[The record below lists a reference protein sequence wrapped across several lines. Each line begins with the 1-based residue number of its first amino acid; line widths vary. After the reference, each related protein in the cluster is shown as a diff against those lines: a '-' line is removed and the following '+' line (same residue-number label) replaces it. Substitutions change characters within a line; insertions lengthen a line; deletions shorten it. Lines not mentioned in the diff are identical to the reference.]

1 MFSSDS
7 TFIRPTNFLLAALF
21 ICVSLHSPAAEAQNP
36 YVISADARPRVA
48 SGKIVTDAFDDS
60 TGTLLSNVRT
70 FGWRF
75 QTIPGSPYFLQDPGF
90 NAVSSSGL
98 PGGSQL
104 GFNVTRG
111 LSYWSGAGNL
121 GFGPTISGE
130 SLSFN
135 FGAGTVQISSTTGAQ
150 SGFNFVTISPSGTAH
165 RHLNSELIAGTQPTP
180 AQGVYFTSIRLTNT
194 GVPAAS
200 DALFLLFNN
209 GAAPADFS
217 RALNYVANPFPG
229 DADFSGI
236 VNISDF
242 ATLAANFNRSGDV
255 FWYDGDFNADYA
267 VNISDF
273 SLLAANFNQSA
284 PAPLLRAV
292 PEPSIISVV
301 LLSLAALCR
310 RYAR

>member
-1 MFSSDS
+1 MFPSDS
-7 TFIRPTNFLLAALF
+7 RFIRRANLFFAAFL
-21 ICVSLHSPAAEAQNP
+21 ICVHPRSSAAEAQNP
-36 YVISADARPRVA
+36 FVIAADARPRVA
-48 SGKIVTDAFDDS
+48 SGKIVTDAFADS

-70 FGWRF
+70 FGWQF

-98 PGGSQL
+98 PGGSLL

-111 LSYWSGAGNL
+111 LSYWNGTGSV
-121 GFGPTISGE
+121 GFGPTAAGE

-135 FGAGTVQISSTTGAQ
+135 FGAGTVNISSTTGAQ
-150 SGFNFVTISPSGTAH
+150 SGFNFVTISGSGTAH
-165 RHLNSELIAGTQPTP
+165 RHLNSELISGTQPTP
-180 AQGVYFTSIRLTNT
+180 TQGAYLTSIRLTSS
-194 GVPAAS
+194 GGPAAS

-229 DADFSGI
+229 DADFSGT

-242 ATLAANFNRSGDV
+242 AALAANFNRSGEV

-284 PAPLLRAV
+284 PASLARAV
-292 PEPSIISVV
+292 PEPSIISVSLV
-301 LLSLAALCR
+301 SLATLCR
-310 RYAR
+310 RRR

>member
-1 MFSSDS
+1 MFPSDS
-7 TFIRPTNFLLAALF
+7 RYIRRANLFFAAFL
-21 ICVSLHSPAAEAQNP
+21 ICVQLRSSAAEAQNP
-36 YVISADARPRVA
+36 FVISADARPRVA

-60 TGTLLSNVRT
+60 TGTLLANVRT
-70 FGWRF
+70 FGWQF

-111 LSYWSGAGNL
+111 LSFWNGTGNV
-121 GFGPTISGE
+121 GFGMTSFGE
-130 SLSFN
+130 SLAFN
-135 FGAGTVQISSTTGAQ
+135 FGAGTVSISSTTGAQ
-150 SGFNFVTISPSGTAH
+150 SGFNFVTIAASGSAH
-165 RHLNSELIAGTQPTP
+165 RHLNSELVFGTQPTP

-194 GVPAAS
+194 GGPVPS

-209 GAAPADFS
+209 GAAPADVS
-217 RALNYVANPFPG
+217 RALNYAANPFAG
-229 DADFSGI
+229 DADFSGT

-242 ATLAANFNRSGDV
+242 ATLASSFNRSGEV

-267 VNISDF
+267 VDIGDF

-284 PAPLLRAV
+284 PASLVRAV
-292 PEPSIISVV
+292 PEPSIISV
-301 LLSLAALCR
+301 SLVSLVALCR
-310 RYAR
+310 RRR